1 MNPETIEIKTTYFK
15 SSTMKLEMDAETKF
29 YENDNLLT
37 SSDDDEPFTKR
48 EFELKV
54 QQAVSDFINQSFDN
68 VVVLAGAGAS
78 VVVNDQGLDPRFG
91 KTVEM
96 IARNINTQLKDL
108 STSTLFT
115 LQELATKSKY
125 NIPVEISEEFNTK
138 FNLEDFLSN
147 VLTYENFFE
156 GTDDE
161 FDKFQKTKDKILEII
176 KEDTSYPFDNR
187 VMKHDTFLKVL
198 SKKVKTP
205 HKLSILTTNYDILF
219 EEAGEKLGFTFIDGF
234 TFSANPFFDSDMFE
248 WNLVKEI
255 PNVKTNELEYK
266 VNVVNLLK
274 IHGSLTWE
282 RSRTEKRILRKPKTS
297 VTTPIMIFPSSNKY
311 AQSYEEPYFELF
323 TKFQDLLKRPNT
335 LLITVGF
342 SFADVHIS
350 KMITSAIKSNTGL
363 GVLITDH
370 NIDQEHVN
378 WKGLDKLSENHF
390 RVAFLKATLNN
401 DLTDYLGGSDG
412 NR

>member
-1 MNPETIEIKTTYFK
+1 MMTETIGTKTSYFK
-15 SSTMKLEMDAETKF
+15 SSTMKLEIDTDIFF
-29 YENDNLLT
+29 YENDNKLT
-37 SSDDDEPFTKR
+37 SSDDDESFTKIDFDLR
-48 EFELKV
+48 TQHV
-54 QQAVSDFINQSFDN
+54 VSDFINQSFDN

-78 VVVNDQGLDPRFG
+78 VVVNEQGLDKRFG

-96 IARNINTQLKDL
+96 ISKNINTQLK
-108 STSTLFT
+108 TSNTLFT

-125 NIPVEISEEFNTK
+125 DICVEIDNVYNTK

-147 VLTYENFFE
+147 VLTYEGFFE
-156 GTDDE
+156 GSKDE
-161 FDKFQKTKDKILEII
+161 FDKFKHTKEKILEII
-176 KEDTSYPFDNR
+176 KKDTSYSFDDK

-205 HKLSILTTNYDILF
+205 HKLSIITTNYDTLF
-219 EEAGEKLGFTFIDGF
+219 EEAGANLGFTFIDGF
-234 TFSANPFFDSDMFE
+234 TFSATPSFDSDMFE

-266 VNVVNLLK
+266 ANVVNLLK

-282 RSRTEKRILRKPKTS
+282 HFGKEKGIIRKSKKS
-297 VTTPIMIFPSSNKY
+297 VKIPIMIFPSSNKY

-342 SFADVHIS
+342 SFADIHIS

-370 NIDQEHVN
+370 DIDQKHVN
-378 WKGLDKLSENHF
+378 WKELDKLSENHF

-401 DLTDYLGGSDG
+401 DLTDYLGGTNG